1 MEVGGPQVGEVT
13 CLHAP
18 GGGGGNSPVHIIS
31 LFNLIGGVTRR
42 VLPPLSGV
50 PHLHVTK
57 P

>member
-13 CLHAP
+13 CLHAR
-18 GGGGGNSPVHIIS
+18 GGGVNAPVHIIS

>member
-13 CLHAP
+13 CLHAR
-18 GGGGGNSPVHIIS
+18 GGGVNSPVHIIS